1 MEVAS
6 PQLPGANGVASP
18 TADPSID
25 SNGVLD
31 HVAQACQIALGAT
44 SEDLQSPGSLLHKH
58 RYSDTLQRC
67 TRFATDSLIA
77 LYIQKD
83 ILPAS
88 TIQNGA
94 EDLSSF
100 NPPSNTLFGEY
111 PR

>member
-6 PQLPGANGVASP
+6 PQIPGANGVASP

-25 SNGVLD
+25 PNRVLD
-31 HVAQACQIALGAT
+31 HITVICQAALGAT
-44 SEDLQSPGSLLHKH
+44 NEDLESPGSLLHKH
-58 RYSDTLQRC
+58 RYSDTVQRC
-67 TRFATDSLIA
+67 TRFATETPNT

-94 EDLSSF
+94 EDSS
-100 NPPSNTLFGEY
+100 
-111 PR
+111 